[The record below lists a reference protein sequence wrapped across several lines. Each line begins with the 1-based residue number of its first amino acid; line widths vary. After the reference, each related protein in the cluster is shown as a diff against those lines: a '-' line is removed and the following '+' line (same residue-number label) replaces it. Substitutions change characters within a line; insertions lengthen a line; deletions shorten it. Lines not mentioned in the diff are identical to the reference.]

1 MTCDALRTI
10 VVRQE
15 RYQTPCGSRY
25 CPACGKRWAK
35 DQRIRAVAAA
45 KSLPGDGALLTIT
58 GPGNDYF
65 APTGHETQIGVRA
78 KKRLWNRSARERWSS
93 LHREA
98 SREPRRAARD
108 AGCDWRILY
117 RTWEWQRRRVL
128 HNHVV
133 VPYGTP
139 EEVAATDAY
148 VANLHRL
155 APAHGFGYI
164 LGGDRDESPSADR
177 PPTVKRMDVNAVA
190 AYVSKYVSKAGD
202 SRNGMVGVA
211 RAAGMRGSVLY
222 VAQHLL
228 RESGVS
234 MTTLRNRRRI
244 WGRYPFARTGQRGWQ
259 EAVLVDTVQRGRAPL
274 SQEAIEQIRGLA
286 ARGVPG
292 HLWDRATG
300 EVLSLTRAPRPEG
313 LAGWDPHPVV
323 ERRGWG
329 VGLASVLLRVP
340 EPENLGWIRTEVTD
354 VAVAD
359 L

>member
-1 MTCDALRTI
+1 MSCDAKR
-10 VVRQE
+10 VVSVRQE
-15 RYQTPCGSRY
+15 RYRTPCGSRY

-45 KSLPGDGALLTIT
+45 KGLPGDCALITVT
-58 GPGNDYF
+58 GPGNEYF
-65 APTGHETQIGVRA
+65 APPGRQTRAAVRA
-78 KKRLWNRSARERWSS
+78 RKGLWNRSARERWSS

-98 SREPRRAARD
+98 SREARRTAREN
-108 AGCDWRILY
+108 GCDWRLLY

-148 VANLHRL
+148 VQRLHEL
-155 APAHGFGYI
+155 APRWGFGFI
-164 LGGDRDESPSADR
+164 LTGEKGATPTADG
-177 PPTVKRMDVNAVA
+177 PAPVKRMDVNAVA

-228 RESGVS
+228 RDSGVS

-244 WGRYPFARTGQRGWQ
+244 VGRYPFARTGRRGWQ
-259 EAVLVDTVQRGRAPL
+259 EAVLVDSVQRGRAPL
-274 SQEAIEQIRGLA
+274 TQTAVETIRGLA
-286 ARGVPG
+286 GRGVPG

-300 EVLSLTRAPRPEG
+300 EVLALTRAPEPPG
-313 LAGWDPHPVV
+313 LAGHEPYAVDP
-323 ERRGWG
+323 RRGWG

-340 EPENLGWIRTEVTD
+340 EPEDLGWIRTEVTD
-354 VAVAD
+354 VAVVAV
-359 L
+359 